1 MSINLYKSNIPHMLI
16 IRDNIGSIIPL
27 IAVISRPAWS
37 SVIFLQVTEALIARY
52 ALVNIK
58 AGDSPWGEVTY
69 LAVNTKI
76 QVIFC

>member
-27 IAVISRPAWS
+27 IAVISRPS
-37 SVIFLQVTEALIARY
+37 SVIFLQVTETLISRY

>member
-16 IRDNIGSIIPL
+16 IWDNIGSIIPL
-27 IAVISRPAWS
+27 IAVISRPS

-69 LAVNTKI
+69 LVVNMKI

>member
-16 IRDNIGSIIPL
+16 IWDNIGSIIPL
-27 IAVISRPAWS
+27 IAVISRPS
-37 SVIFLQVTEALIARY
+37 SVIFLQVTETFIARY

-76 QVIFC
+76 QVIFG

>member
-16 IRDNIGSIIPL
+16 IWDNIGSIIPL
-27 IAVISRPAWS
+27 IAVISL
-37 SVIFLQVTEALIARY
+37 IFLQVTETFIARY